1 MHAVMS
7 RISAAV
13 CVVML
18 LTLIAIEAR
27 QAGVQ
32 RFDRPQVGARSP
44 RNANYDID
52 VTLDHP
58 ARTLTGRET
67 IRWRNIS
74 ANPTSELQFHLYWN
88 AWRNADSTWLRERR
102 LAGNVTPVRDDAWGS
117 TDVTRLR
124 VRRPSRA
131 DGPSGEQTNGSNGE
145 SSAAWIDLTSQQR
158 FLAPDDGND
167 ADRTVMGVMLPFEV
181 RPEETVE
188 VEVEWKGKIPR
199 PFARTGY
206 VDDYYFIAQ
215 WFPKLGVLEDR
226 GWNTHQFHT
235 VTEFYS
241 DYGIYD
247 VRITVPREFVV
258 GATGCRVSLT
268 SEPPARCA
276 EGEIA
281 PGNGADWN
289 YRYWAAD
296 VHDFAW
302 TASPHFRVSRR
313 TFEHT
318 GLPPVEMQLF
328 LQPEHAGQESRHFDA
343 TAVTLRYYGEW
354 FGPYPYSHI
363 TIVDPAFQSGSGG
376 MEYPMLFTAGSRWI
390 APARVPQPEA
400 VTVHEAG
407 HQFWYGIV
415 GSNEFE
421 HAWMDEGLNTFSTA
435 RAMDEARMPD
445 RLALRFFGGFVPWVI
460 DDIRLSRATDG
471 NRLSGYRDNAE
482 ADAQA
487 TPTFQYWPG
496 TATFITY
503 NKTALWLHTLERHL
517 GWPVLQRIMSTY
529 FERWKFR
536 HPQPADFFA
545 VVNEVSGRDMTS
557 FFDQAYRSSNVFD
570 YGVQTFTGTRVRL
583 PPSRAERGSASLAG
597 SVRSRRTDEPVL
609 LGRVAERPD
618 SGGGGPDTTYDG
630 YRTTVVVRRFGEAIF
645 PVDVVTTFRD
655 GQRVTERWDGRDRRA
670 IYTYDRPS
678 EGLKVEVDPER
689 VLLLDVNY
697 TNNSA
702 TTEPRA
708 AEASLKWSLKWLV
721 WLQDLM
727 LTYAF
732 FV

>member
-1 MHAVMS
+1 
-7 RISAAV
+7 
-13 CVVML
+13 
-18 LTLIAIEAR
+18 
-27 QAGVQ
+27 
-32 RFDRPQVGARSP
+32 
-44 RNANYDID
+44 
-52 VTLDHP
+52 
-58 ARTLTGRET
+58 
-67 IRWRNIS
+67 
-74 ANPTSELQFHLYWN
+74 
-88 AWRNADSTWLRERR
+88 
-102 LAGNVTPVRDDAWGS
+102 
-117 TDVTRLR
+117 
-124 VRRPSRA
+124 
-131 DGPSGEQTNGSNGE
+131 
-145 SSAAWIDLTSQQR
+145 
-158 FLAPDDGND
+158 
-167 ADRTVMGVMLPFEV
+167 
-181 RPEETVE
+181 
-188 VEVEWKGKIPR
+188 
-199 PFARTGY
+199 

-235 VTEFYS
+235 ATEFYS
-241 DYGIYD
+241 DYGVYD
-247 VRITVPREFVV
+247 VRITVPRDFVV

-302 TASPHFRVSRR
+302 TASPHFRVSKRM
-313 TFEHT
+313 FEHP

-583 PPSRAERGSASLAG
+583 K
-597 SVRSRRTDEPVL
+597 
-609 LGRVAERPD
+609 
-618 SGGGGPDTTYDG
+618 PDTTYDG

>member
-1 MHAVMS
+1 
-7 RISAAV
+7 
-13 CVVML
+13 
-18 LTLIAIEAR
+18 
-27 QAGVQ
+27 
-32 RFDRPQVGARSP
+32 
-44 RNANYDID
+44 
-52 VTLDHP
+52 
-58 ARTLTGRET
+58 
-67 IRWRNIS
+67 
-74 ANPTSELQFHLYWN
+74 
-88 AWRNADSTWLRERR
+88 
-102 LAGNVTPVRDDAWGS
+102 
-117 TDVTRLR
+117 
-124 VRRPSRA
+124 
-131 DGPSGEQTNGSNGE
+131 
-145 SSAAWIDLTSQQR
+145 
-158 FLAPDDGND
+158 
-167 ADRTVMGVMLPFEV
+167 
-181 RPEETVE
+181 
-188 VEVEWKGKIPR
+188 
-199 PFARTGY
+199 
-206 VDDYYFIAQ
+206 
-215 WFPKLGVLEDR
+215 
-226 GWNTHQFHT
+226 
-235 VTEFYS
+235 
-241 DYGIYD
+241 
-247 VRITVPREFVV
+247 
-258 GATGCRVSLT
+258 
-268 SEPPARCA
+268 
-276 EGEIA
+276 
-281 PGNGADWN
+281 
-289 YRYWAAD
+289 
-296 VHDFAW
+296 
-302 TASPHFRVSRR
+302 
-313 TFEHT
+313 
-318 GLPPVEMQLF
+318 
-328 LQPEHAGQESRHFDA
+328 
-343 TAVTLRYYGEW
+343 
-354 FGPYPYSHI
+354 
-363 TIVDPAFQSGSGG
+363 
-376 MEYPMLFTAGSRWI
+376 
-390 APARVPQPEA
+390 
-400 VTVHEAG
+400 
-407 HQFWYGIV
+407 
-415 GSNEFE
+415 
-421 HAWMDEGLNTFSTA
+421 
-435 RAMDEARMPD
+435 MPD

-503 NKTALWLHTLERHL
+503 NKTALWLHTLERNL

-570 YGVQTFTGTRVRL
+570 YGVQTFTSTRVRL
-583 PPSRAERGSASLAG
+583 PPSASPAG